1 MADFSYR
8 NFEGFGFD
16 FDGTLANSR
25 NIHADTRIAAY
36 EALAVEFGDE
46 RYILS
51 EEIHAVAH
59 NYGTNSHDINAWILH
74 QAGIISDP
82 GEHSHPHVLAIVE
95 RKNLIYKETIT
106 HGHDE
111 IPGATAFVKKL
122 FSLKPGKSGIG
133 TTAHDWEVMPFLRRH
148 GLNGYFPKKL
158 VVTSEDVAR
167 LKPDPEVY
175 EILKERIGIKLAEN
189 MLVFEDTP
197 KGIEAAKR
205 AGATVL
211 AIATSH
217 TREELATLEGH
228 QKPDGISEDYKE
240 LSAMV
245 I

>member
-16 FDGTLANSR
+16 FDGTLAHSR
-25 NIHADTRIAAY
+25 NIHTDTRIAAY
-36 EALAVEFGDE
+36 EALAVELGDE
-46 RYILS
+46 RYIVS

-74 QAGIISDP
+74 QVGIISDP
-82 GEHSHPHVLAIVE
+82 GEHSHPDVLALVE
-95 RKNLIYKETIT
+95 RKNLFYKETIA

-111 IPGATAFVKKL
+111 IPGATTFVKKL
-122 FSLKPGKSGIG
+122 FSRKPGKSGIG
-133 TTAHDWEVMPFLRRH
+133 TTAHDWEVAPFITRH
-148 GLNGYFPKKL
+148 GLNSYFPRKRI
-158 VVTSEDVAR
+158 VAAEDVAAP
-167 LKPDPEVY
+167 KPDPEVY
-175 EILKERIGIKLAEN
+175 ELLRERIGVKLPEGL
-189 MLVFEDTP
+189 LVFEDTP

-217 TREELATLEGH
+217 TREELVALEGK
-228 QKPDGISEDYKE
+228 QKPDGIVEDYEE

-245 I
+245 V